1 VAQAGIVTVTQ
12 GVARKEEAMHHGR
25 AAWALSVLAVVAV
38 LSGCGGSDT
47 TAQFTSGYNALT
59 RPFNQTAQ
67 AIAAELQ
74 QAPKQTDAQ
83 VSANFRSLAQR
94 FSTQVAKL
102 TALKP
107 PPSVAAE
114 WHNVT
119 DAAIKLDSD
128 LSKIASDMAAH
139 DTSAAQQAAASL
151 AANAK
156 ALQQAIS
163 PIKQKLGLK

>member
-1 VAQAGIVTVTQ
+1 VAQAGIVTATQ

-25 AAWALSVLAVVAV
+25 AAWALSAVAVVAV

-47 TAQFTSGYNALT
+47 TAQFKSGYNSVRIEL
-59 RPFNQTAQ
+59 NQTGR
-67 AIAAELQ
+67 AIAQEIS
-74 QAPKQTDAQ
+74 QTPRQNDAQ
-83 VSANFRSLAQR
+83 VSASFRSLAQR

-107 PPSVAAE
+107 PSSVAAE

-139 DTSAAQQAAASL
+139 DTSAAQQAATSL

-156 ALQQAIS
+156 ALQQAIT